1 MQFKNFIDKIL
12 SQPTKIKLLRFFVD
26 SRPEMTGRELA
37 KFCDVSHMQVYR
49 ILDALQSQGVVKKRQ
64 VAGAYLYTLNEK
76 NVIVKN
82 ILIPLFQK
90 EKNFLDE
97 ILKQLL
103 NRITKKVLSI
113 VVFGSVAEG
122 RERPTS
128 DVDIFILTK
137 NKTAAISIRDI
148 LSEAET
154 TFYEKTGNR
163 LSPIILSVGE
173 LRKKSNTNKTLISKI
188 LSGRV
193 IVGKSPKDFI
203 YGK

>member
-1 MQFKNFIDKIL
+1 
-12 SQPTKIKLLRFFVD
+12 
-26 SRPEMTGRELA
+26 MTGRELA